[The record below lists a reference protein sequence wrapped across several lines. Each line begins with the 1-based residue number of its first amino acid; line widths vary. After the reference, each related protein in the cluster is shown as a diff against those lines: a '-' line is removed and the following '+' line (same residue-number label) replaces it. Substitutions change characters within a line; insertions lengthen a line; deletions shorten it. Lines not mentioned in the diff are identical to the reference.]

1 MKKYN
6 VLIVDDDPSIR
17 VILDRVCKIMDW
29 TADNATTGEEAIKL
43 INKKK
48 HHIFILDVKMPGPA
62 GIELARIILKQ
73 QEAPAILILT
83 GYAEIKEAV
92 EAMKEGVFDYI
103 QKDSVRVE
111 ELQKILKHAAMFHE
125 NRLWSLQ
132 IRKDR
137 EKTFK
142 NIDTANKQF
151 QAILELSNDLIF
163 IFNSKT
169 GKITDCNA
177 SACKY
182 LNYSH
187 NELTTFQISDICMD
201 FPQSEWNE
209 IIHHGLIDKNLVIEK
224 TLKTKDGSTI
234 IVEISL
240 AFVYL
245 EYEGFI
251 TAIARDVSE
260 RKSLEHKG
268 QEYYEQQQKILT
280 QTIEMMA
287 LAFEKRDIY
296 TAGHQHR
303 VAQLAEKIGKKL
315 SLSKKRIEGLY
326 LGGLIHDIGKIS
338 IPTDILNKP
347 GKITNEEL
355 ELIQTHA
362 QIGYDIVKDID
373 FPWPIAEMII
383 QHHERINGS
392 GYPNKLSG
400 DEILLESKIL
410 CVSDVVEAMASH
422 RPYRAAL
429 GLEKALN
436 EISSNKAILY
446 DKDVVDSC
454 LSVFEDD
461 DFEFESKP

>member
-6 VLIVDDDPSIR
+6 VLIADDDSAVRI
-17 VILDRVCKIMDW
+17 IIDRVCKIMDW
-29 TADNATTGEEAIKL
+29 TLDHAATGDEAIKL
-43 INKKK
+43 INQKK

-62 GIELARIILKQ
+62 GVELARIILKQ

-83 GYAEIKEAV
+83 GYAEIKDAV

-103 QKDSVRVE
+103 QKDSIRVE

-137 EKTFK
+137 EKTFQ
-142 NIDTANKQF
+142 NIDIANKQF

-169 GKITDCNA
+169 GKIIDCNA
-177 SACKY
+177 SACKC

-187 NELTTFQISDICMD
+187 NELTTFQISDICTD

-209 IIHHGLIDKNLVIEK
+209 IIQRGLIDRQLVIEK
-224 TLKTKDGSTI
+224 TLKIKDGSTI

-245 EYEGFI
+245 ESEGYI
-251 TAIARDVSE
+251 TAIARDISE
-260 RKSLEHKG
+260 RKRLEHTSH
-268 QEYYEQQQKILT
+268 EYYDQQQKTLT

-303 VAQLAEKIGKKL
+303 VAKLAEKIGKKL
-315 SLSKKRIEGLY
+315 SLNKKRIEGLY

-347 GKITNEEL
+347 GNITNEEL

-373 FPWPIAEMII
+373 FPWPISEMII
-383 QHHERINGS
+383 QHHERLNGT
-392 GYPNKLSG
+392 GYPNNLSG
-400 DEILLESKIL
+400 NDILLEAKIL

-429 GLEKALN
+429 GLEKALS
-436 EISSNKAILY
+436 EITSNKSILY
-446 DKDVVDSC
+446 DKDVVESC
-454 LSVFEDD
+454 LSIFENK
-461 DFEFESKP
+461 EFDLDLFG